1 MHHLASYSC
10 RPQGTWSHS
19 QSIPPLRQVRAS
31 WTLRG
36 TRMTGRWLRRVATKA
51 KATRPQCPLQPT
63 SDPLDRTAEKRF
75 YGNPL
80 RSREA
85 LGRPIA
91 FCRCPRRRFRP
102 SLMLRPRPPPPPWPR
117 PFFLR
122 RVRACALCPA
132 RSQPRARSRGQEQ
145 GRRGRLQ
152 PSVNLRSKERGQRAG
167 PEPPE
172 PGLPATPQSGRG
184 K

>member
-1 MHHLASYSC
+1 MTNRLLPVPAS
-10 RPQGTWSHS
+10 
-19 QSIPPLRQVRAS
+19 PLS
-31 WTLRG
+31 
-36 TRMTGRWLRRVATKA
+36 
-51 KATRPQCPLQPT
+51 
-63 SDPLDRTAEKRF
+63 
-75 YGNPL
+75 
-80 RSREA
+80 A
-85 LGRPIA
+85 LPHA
-91 FCRCPRRRFRP
+91 
-102 SLMLRPRPPPPPWPR
+102 PPPTAPASVAPPH
-117 PFFLR
+117 FFLR

-152 PSVNLRSKERGQRAG
+152 PSVNLRRKERGQRAG